1 MNCDAFEPRIKTW
14 LDGELEPSQK
24 EEVGK
29 HVASCGAC
37 ASAAADYREISK
49 ALGALGKEKM
59 PLPSIELLEA
69 KARAM
74 ERAEWAMIRS
84 LQKVAALAAA
94 VFLVALGTL
103 LWNPLSTHPTAVA
116 SRDNVIELILGDSDW
131 EEDY

>member
-1 MNCDAFEPRIKTW
+1 
-14 LDGELEPSQK
+14 
-24 EEVGK
+24 
-29 HVASCGAC
+29 
-37 ASAAADYREISK
+37 
-49 ALGALGKEKM
+49 
-59 PLPSIELLEA
+59 
-69 KARAM
+69 M